1 MQVKSIDSQIAK
13 LRRGNG
19 DPAAQREIERLTD
32 YRRRIYAGLE

>member
-13 LRRGNG
+13 LRRANG
-19 DPAAQREIERLTD
+19 DQAAMREVERLTD

>member
-1 MQVKSIDSQIAK
+1 MQVRSIDSQIAK

-19 DPAAQREIERLTD
+19 DPAAKREIERLTD